1 MQPNSQPRIGLLAIR
16 ASAEKQGLDGDS
28 PEAQREQGMAYAK
41 AHNIIIT
48 KTIIL
53 LESAS
58 HEDQPMQKV
67 IDACKDK
74 SAGFQVVL
82 IKSID
87 RFTRGGGD
95 YYSPLKKQLTSIGI
109 ELEDMYGV
117 IGKQQVNTLEHTGFK
132 YYWSEF
138 NPTQKSEYL
147 EAERAKDEMRDIMS
161 RMIGAEIR
169 YTRLGYWMRQPHYG
183 FRSVKVDTRNGKRI
197 ILKPHKHEAKYII
210 RLFEMRATHVYTNQ
224 QIADELNTMG
234 FRTRISIVRDKYD
247 RTKIKRQLGGN
258 QMTAKMVDR
267 YASKLIYCGIIKE
280 KWTHDKPVKAQFD
293 GLVDIE
299 LFNEANRGR
308 IHVEIDSRNEVTV
321 KEKEVP
327 EHLKTKQV
335 YNPDYPYKQV
345 VACPKCSKTLSG
357 SATRG
362 RKGDYYPAYHCAR
375 DGHYFRVPKPEFD
388 HTIEE
393 FVKAITIKPEY
404 IDDVITAIGELWRER
419 QTTQAEANQ
428 QRLEHREG
436 LQNQI
441 KSTVDRMRVVTSETA
456 LKYLEEDIVSV
467 AQELAQLDNEIAK
480 QPDLQAEFEQVLQY
494 AKYILE
500 HLSELLLDL
509 CNPLRKAAF
518 FGAIFNKV
526 PTYTEIDLRTKEKSS
541 LPEVNELFLIR
552 TAYKSTNGEPTSINL
567 EHLFD
572 DLFKLKKK
580 FEALGMVIKVG
591 TIYLPDL
598 AGSI

>member
-1 MQPNSQPRIGLLAIR
+1 MLPNSQPRIGLLAIR
-16 ASAEKQGLDGDS
+16 VSSDKQGLDGDS
-28 PEAQREQGMAYAK
+28 PEAQREQGEAYAK

-48 KTIIL
+48 ETIIL

-58 HEDQPMQKV
+58 HEEQPMQKV
-67 IDACKDK
+67 IDACKDASK
-74 SAGFQVVL
+74 GFQVVL

-95 YYSPLKKQLTSIGI
+95 HYSPLKKQLTIMGI
-109 ELEDMYGV
+109 ALEDMYGV

-161 RMIGAEIR
+161 RMVGAEIR
-169 YTRLGYWMRQPHYG
+169 YTQLGYWMRQPPYG
-183 FRSVKVDTRNGKRI
+183 FKSVKIDTKNGKRV
-197 ILKPHKHEAKYII
+197 ILKPDKNEAKYVT
-210 RLFEMRATHVYTNQ
+210 RLFEMRAAHVYTNQ
-224 QIADELNTMG
+224 QIADELNSMG
-234 FRTRISIVRDKYD
+234 FRTRVTVVRDKYD
-247 RTKIKRQLGGN
+247 RTKIKKQLGGK
-258 QMTAKMVDR
+258 QMTPKMIDR
-267 YASKLIYCGIIKE
+267 YASKLTYCGVIRE
-280 KWTHDKPVKAQFD
+280 KWTYDKPVKAQFD
-293 GLVDIE
+293 GLVDVD

-321 KEKEVP
+321 KQKEVP
-327 EHLKTKQV
+327 EHLKTKQI

-345 VACPKCSKTLSG
+345 VACPTCGKTLSG

-362 RKGDYYPAYHCAR
+362 KKGVYYPAYHCAR
-375 DGHYFRVPKPEFD
+375 NGHYFRVPKPDFD
-388 HTIEE
+388 QTIED

-419 QTTQAEANQ
+419 QTEQIEANQ
-428 QRLEHREG
+428 QRLEHRES

-441 KSTVDRMRVVTSETA
+441 KATVDRMRVVTSETA

-467 AQELAQLDNEIAK
+467 ESELTQLDKEMAK
-480 QPDLQAEFEQVLQY
+480 QPDLQAEFDQVLQY

-500 HLSELLLDL
+500 HLSEMLLDL

-518 FGAIFNKV
+518 FGAIFNTV
-526 PTYTEIDLRTKEKSS
+526 PTYAQIDLRTHENSP
-541 LPEVNELFLIR
+541 LPEVNELFTIR
-552 TAYKSTNGEPTSINL
+552 TMYKSTFGDPAENRTPIARMRT
-567 EHLFD
+567 
-572 DLFKLKKK
+572 
-580 FEALGMVIKVG
+580 
-591 TIYLPDL
+591 
-598 AGSI
+598 